1 MGRHSLPDDS
11 TPHRTGSPRPRARRR
26 TAVIATAVA
35 VTAVAGA
42 LVALRGGLLPFG
54 RSCGGDS
61 VRLEVVASP
70 DVAPAL
76 EAVAGQAREDG
87 IRSDGKCLDVSVNA
101 QAASEVADALAGRPA
116 DPAFQVW
123 VPDSSLWVDRV
134 TDERGSSL
142 TAVGSIASSPIVLG
156 AVPSAAKTLGW
167 PGRTYP
173 WTGLAGTA
181 AGGGLRLGVAD
192 PAHSA
197 TGLLALARIG
207 AADGKEAGTRA
218 EAATRTAAAAA
229 LLSERVVDG
238 DGQLL
243 ATLPRDGSG
252 GEAGNPRRN
261 QALLLSEQAA
271 YAHNAHRGGG
281 PALDLFYPTDGTARL
296 DYPYT
301 LVDDAS
307 LTADQS
313 RAANRFLT
321 LLADTAGQRTLRD
334 HGFRAD
340 NGRPDLRL
348 TTAAGGRDPQ
358 PYAAAPADPPPPRE
372 LKALLGI
379 WANAAAR

>member
-1 MGRHSLPDDS
+1 MPDDS
-11 TPHRTGSPRPRARRR
+11 TPHGTGSPRAPRPRARRR
-26 TAVIATAVA
+26 TAAIATAIA
-35 VTAVAGA
+35 VTAVAGSI
-42 LVALRGGLLPFG
+42 VALRGGLLPFG

-76 EAVAGQAREDG
+76 EEVAGQAREDG
-87 IRSDGKCLDVSVNA
+87 IRSDGKCLDVTVNA
-101 QAASEVADALAGRPA
+101 QPASEVADALAGRPA

-123 VPDSSLWVDRV
+123 VPDSRLWVDRV

-142 TAVGSIASSPIVLG
+142 TAVGTLASSPIVLG
-156 AVPSAAKTLGW
+156 AVPSAAKSLGW
-167 PGRTYP
+167 PSRTYS
-173 WTGLAGTA
+173 WTGLTGA
-181 AGGGLRLGVAD
+181 AATGDGLRLGVAD

-207 AADGKEAGTRA
+207 AADRKEAGSRSA
-218 EAATRTAAAAA
+218 AATRTAAAAK

-238 DGQLL
+238 DGQVL

-252 GEAGNPRRN
+252 AEAGNPRRN

-271 YAHNAHRGGG
+271 YAHNTHRGGG
-281 PALDLFYPTDGTARL
+281 PALDLFYPADGTAQL

-307 LTADQS
+307 MTADQS

-321 LLADTAGQRTLRD
+321 LVADTAGQRILRD
-334 HGFRAD
+334 HGFRSDTGRAD
-340 NGRPDLRL
+340 SRL
-348 TTAAGGRDPQ
+348 TTVAGGRDPQ
-358 PYAAAPADPPPPRE
+358 PYTAVADDPPPAGD

-379 WANAAAR
+379 WTTATTR